1 MTQDERWNTKYNEV
15 VEFIQTNHRNPSRHR
30 LEEHNMLSWIKQQR
44 KLINAGKLKSERVE
58 MFEKL
63 QALME
68 EYKRVN
74 QYQQYNL
81 GPLGPEI

>member
-1 MTQDERWNTKYNEV
+1 MNQDERWLTRYKEV
-15 VEFIQTNHRNPSRHR
+15 IEFMKREHRTPSKHR
-30 LEEHNMLSWIKQQR
+30 IEEHNMLSWIKQQR
-44 KLINAGKLKSERVE
+44 KLIKASTFKSERLK

-74 QYQQYNL
+74 QWQ
-81 GPLGPEI
+81 